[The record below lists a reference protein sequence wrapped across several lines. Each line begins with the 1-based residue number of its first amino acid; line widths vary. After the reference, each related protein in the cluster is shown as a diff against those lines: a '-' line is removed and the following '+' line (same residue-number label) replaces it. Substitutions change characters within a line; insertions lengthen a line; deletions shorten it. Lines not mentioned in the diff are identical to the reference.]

1 MSKQIKLILSYLI
14 LAILLGS
21 CESYL
26 SWTLPNSFL
35 RVSTEQPENIS
46 SRSADLHGLIENIN
60 DSTVLGDI
68 GFLYSTE
75 PNVSIQDDDYI
86 LATGGPEFVAILTG
100 LMPETKY
107 YFRACVEDNGT
118 MYYGKEKSFTTT
130 EAQLNL
136 VSSNSCNSLSGVNTF
151 LSQPGPGPDEWEI
164 SSNGYDGSCWYA
176 GGAYGINWVRFQ
188 ANFTNEGVLRFW
200 IQTFN
205 PGYSNKEPT
214 IYINGSSIGEAE
226 QIEGDQSSW
235 NFMKVESPLISP
247 GNHLIKIEINTGSV
261 YNDISIDEIEFLEY
275 D

>member
-1 MSKQIKLILSYLI
+1 MSKQLRLIQIYL

-26 SWTLPNSFL
+26 SWTIPNTFL

-75 PNVSIQDDDYI
+75 PNVTIQDDDYI
-86 LATGGPEFVAILTG
+86 LATGSPEFVAKLTG

-118 MYYGKEKSFTTT
+118 MYYGKEVSFTTT
-130 EAQLNL
+130 EAELNL
-136 VSSNSCNSLSGVNTF
+136 VSSNNCTSLSGVNTL
-151 LSQPGPGPDEWEI
+151 LSQPGPGPDEWGI

-176 GGAYGINWVRFQ
+176 GSAYGINWVQFQ
-188 ANFTNEGVLRFW
+188 ANFTHEGVMRFW

-205 PGYSNKEPT
+205 PGYSNKQPT
-214 IYINGSSIGEAE
+214 IFIDGSSIGEAE
-226 QIEGDQSSW
+226 QIAGDQSSW
-235 NFMKVESPLISP
+235 NFMQVETPLIES
-247 GNHLIKIEINTGSV
+247 GNHTIKIEINTGSV
-261 YNDISIDEIEFLEY
+261 YNNISIDEIEFFEY